1 MMFIDDNGYIE
12 YNIKDHSIID
22 IWITERRNMDEI
34 KLIKDIVASP
44 NADTLSNRLMNAK
57 VELNATRNFLN
68 DAGNFRTDDYDMGL
82 SCEVILSKYI
92 EYLQYKVKM
101 LEKMHTKLQNNKYI
115 KRDELPEE
123 LTTIPKK
130 KKPNTKK
137 EVSCS
142 IPYTSS
148 DNADMLLL

>member
-1 MMFIDDNGYIE
+1 ME
-12 YNIKDHSIID
+12 
-22 IWITERRNMDEI
+22 EI

-57 VELNATRNFLN
+57 VELSKTRNFLN
-68 DAGNFRTDDYDMGL
+68 DAGNFRTNDYDMGL

-101 LEKMHTKLQNNKYI
+101 LEKIHTKLQNNKYI
-115 KRDELPEE
+115 KRDDLPE
-123 LTTIPKK
+123 LTSVPKK
-130 KKPNTKK
+130 SDAKTVHKKPDTKK

-148 DNADMLLL
+148 DNSDMLLL

>member
-1 MMFIDDNGYIE
+1 MQ
-12 YNIKDHSIID
+12 
-22 IWITERRNMDEI
+22 EI

-44 NADTLSNRLMNAK
+44 NADTLSYRLMNAK
-57 VELNATRNFLN
+57 VELDITRKFLN

-92 EYLQYKVKM
+92 EYLQYKVKI
-101 LEKMHTKLQNNKYI
+101 LEKMNTKLQNNKYI
-115 KRDELPEE
+115 KRDELPE
-123 LTTIPKK
+123 LTTVHKK
-130 KKPNTKK
+130 SDAKK

-148 DNADMLLL
+148 DNADMLLM

>member
-1 MMFIDDNGYIE
+1 
-12 YNIKDHSIID
+12 
-22 IWITERRNMDEI
+22 MDEI

-57 VELNATRNFLN
+57 VELGKTRNFLN

-101 LEKMHTKLQNNKYI
+101 LEKIHTKLQNNKYI
-115 KRDELPEE
+115 KRDEAPE

-130 KKPNTKK
+130 NKPNTKK

-148 DNADMLLL
+148 DNVDMLLL

>member
-1 MMFIDDNGYIE
+1 
-12 YNIKDHSIID
+12 
-22 IWITERRNMDEI
+22 MDEI

-57 VELNATRNFLN
+57 VELNVTRNFLN
-68 DAGNFRTDDYDMGL
+68 DAGNFRTDDYDMGF

-115 KRDELPEE
+115 KRDELLEE

-142 IPYTSS
+142 IPYTIS

>member
-1 MMFIDDNGYIE
+1 
-12 YNIKDHSIID
+12 
-22 IWITERRNMDEI
+22 MDEI

-44 NADTLSNRLMNAK
+44 TVDTLSNKLMNAK

-101 LEKMHTKLQNNKYI
+101 LEKMNTKLQNHKYI
-115 KRDELPEE
+115 KRDELLEE

-148 DNADMLLL
+148 DNVDMLLL

>member
-1 MMFIDDNGYIE
+1 
-12 YNIKDHSIID
+12 
-22 IWITERRNMDEI
+22 MDEI

-57 VELNATRNFLN
+57 VELNVTRNFLN
-68 DAGNFRTDDYDMGL
+68 NVSNFCTDDYDMGL
-82 SCEVILSKYI
+82 SCKMILSKHI
-92 EYLQYKVKM
+92 EYLQYKVEM

-115 KRDELPEE
+115 KRDELLKE

-137 EVSCS
+137 EVSFS

>member
-1 MMFIDDNGYIE
+1 ME
-12 YNIKDHSIID
+12 
-22 IWITERRNMDEI
+22 EI

-101 LEKMHTKLQNNKYI
+101 LEKINTKLQNNKYI
-115 KRDELPEE
+115 KRDEEPE
-123 LTTIPKK
+123 LTIVSKK
-130 KKPNTKK
+130 KKPDTKK

-142 IPYTSS
+142 ILYASS
-148 DNADMLLL
+148 DNVDMLLL